1 MVCRGH
7 RLDTLLN
14 DYPIS
19 TLNAMMAAAGHNR
32 REEIAIE
39 TQGVAAAVLHGIDCG
54 FNKGK
59 GKVLSKFM
67 NSLLKRPGKSSQ
79 TKDIDD
85 VEDTLLNF
93 FAPSV
98 KRK

>member
-7 RLDTLLN
+7 RLETLLN

-19 TLNAMMAAAGHNR
+19 TLTAMMKAASHNR

-39 TQGVAAAVLHGIDCG
+39 TQGVATAVLHGLDCG

-59 GKVLSKFM
+59 GKVLTKFM
-67 NSLLKRPGKSSQ
+67 KALLKKPADPKKSKDMAGVEDQLFSLLGP
-79 TKDIDD
+79 
-85 VEDTLLNF
+85 
-93 FAPSV
+93 
-98 KRK
+98 RK